1 MFSSVWN
8 SEIPSQTIRERQRMI
23 GQTDSHLIRHAMRVI
38 RWRKRR
44 ADLQETL
51 GYHRDKTGFCR
62 AVNVSSV
69 STVESVPV
77 EQWAIAHNASL
88 DQSAIEKS
96 RQWRE
101 SRIQGIRH
109 VQAVRKLERAI
120 AKYHRRTSTPIET
133 PVSTLASHP
142 LPAIKLAGD
151 DTTESEILEL
161 LATIRNDDRR
171 ADVRAECWIV
181 RSAHPSAPAKHV
193 FNRALKTCQMVSRGI
208 YSERERKRIE
218 RKGIPS
224 NAVGEPMHSK
234 AVQYW
239 QDTCEQLNKAEREQL
254 AVVIARSSLGQ
265 EILTRHLAGKT
276 YAQIAREMGVT
287 ERTIYRRFA
296 ALEQKPSVEWSTE
309 RNSVFVRTA

>member
-1 MFSSVWN
+1 MVK
-8 SEIPSQTIRERQRMI
+8 
-23 GQTDSHLIRHAMRVI
+23 LK
-38 RWRKRR
+38 WR
-44 ADLQETL
+44 
-51 GYHRDKTGFCR
+51 
-62 AVNVSSV
+62 NWVSSLQFDYPF
-69 STVESVPV
+69 TELWQGKHKRDYAEWYRRLPIGAVEALKQVEAENPYSDYREPV
-77 EQWAIAHNASL
+77 DHDSILFARFSEQWAIAHNASL

-161 LATIRNDDRR
+161 LATIRDDDRR
-171 ADVRAECWIV
+171 ADVRAQCWIV
-181 RSAHPSAPAKHV
+181 RADHPSAPSLHV
-193 FNRALKTCQMVSRGI
+193 FNRAVKTCQMVSRGI
-208 YSERERKRIE
+208 YSERERKRIV
-218 RKGIPS
+218 RKGIPT
-224 NAVGEPMHSK
+224 NAVGEPMQSR

-239 QDTCEQLNKAEREQL
+239 QDTCEQLNKSEREQL

-265 EILTRHLAGKT
+265 EILQKYLAGKT
-276 YAQIAREMGVT
+276 YAQIAQEMGVT
-287 ERTIYRRFA
+287 ERTVYRRFA
-296 ALEQKPSVEWSTE
+296 ALEQKPSVEWSME